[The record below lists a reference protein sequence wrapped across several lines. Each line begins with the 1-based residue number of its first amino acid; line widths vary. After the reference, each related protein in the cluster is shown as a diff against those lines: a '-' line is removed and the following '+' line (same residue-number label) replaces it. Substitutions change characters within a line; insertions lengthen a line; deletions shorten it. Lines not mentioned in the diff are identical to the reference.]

1 MKKILYT
8 IAVILIVV
16 SCREDEDLLFEKTA
30 DERAAEAISALKQ
43 DLVAP
48 ANGWKIRYTPQE
60 GAGGYHVLLDF
71 DENDKVTIRTDLGAE
86 GGEFFE
92 QTISYRIDNSLGLE
106 LIFENYSFFSFLFE
120 LDQATFGAE
129 YEFNFVNKTPDNAL
143 VFQSKSDIS
152 TPDVIVFE
160 QASANDANL
169 LGTAVA
175 GNLNTLAGDLDKFT
189 SSLRLTYDDRDLALY
204 ISLDELRRTLTV
216 TDASQKTNTAN
227 IQNVNF
233 TTAYIVEGSA
243 IVFDEPLERTI
254 LGQAINISSLQLNVI
269 SESQLSICAEPLT
282 LHQYTGVTSSN
293 DSFVLET
300 SLVDISGK
308 SFVQRSDFYFSPLEF
323 IFDNGESMNEQIA
336 ADIAGALELH
346 MYYGYDLG
354 GGNLLYGIGFVIRNL
369 DGSITFALREFTPV
383 LTDNNLVFN
392 FEPEISLFG
401 NPNTDANVNNI
412 KTYLDALAQG
422 DHTYVFQINNN
433 VYEFYNPCSGWSF
446 VLVNAN
452 Q

>member
-160 QASANDANL
+160 QASANDVNL

-216 TDASQKTNTAN
+216 TAASQKTNTAN

-233 TTAYIVEGSA
+233 STAYIVEGSA

-293 DSFVLET
+293 ESFVLET